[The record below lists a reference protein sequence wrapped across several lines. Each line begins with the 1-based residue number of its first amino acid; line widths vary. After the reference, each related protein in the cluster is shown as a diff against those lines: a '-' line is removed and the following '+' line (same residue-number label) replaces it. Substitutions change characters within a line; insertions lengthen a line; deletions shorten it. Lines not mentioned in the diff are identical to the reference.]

1 MQGIFKATASAV
13 AAIGAALGSAGAAV
27 VILGDPQSV
36 FPVDIETN
44 PNVVGQ
50 NIVVGRLIFVN
61 GILVNSASGTLRVD
75 ATGGPT
81 DVSTDQSLRI
91 GAQQATN
98 GQVDIVGDGS
108 AFSATVTAGDAL
120 VGGRVFGTL
129 RSGSGVGA
137 LNIVNGGSLTL
148 QGNDGAGNQVAN
160 GNLAVGGDQ
169 AGGNGMNTNQTGS
182 FDGVV
187 MIDGAQSRLAAGSV
201 ILGDPAN
208 GYSANL
214 TATNGATL
222 DIFDLRTVP
231 AGFQTEL
238 SQFSVMSGSTASLD
252 GAGTLLGV
260 GGTLGVGGFTG
271 APSGPF
277 AQSSGRFDISN
288 GAAAVI
294 GNSVSIGAGGQGE
307 VSIDGAGSQL
317 FVSGSAVGPLIGVG
331 DIRIGVQSFDATGSI
346 FPGAGRL
353 TVSNGGYAAAAR
365 DIYVGGS
372 YPYFNLGDTP
382 ASGVLDINTGGV
394 VDAQRIIVG
403 ANGALRGSGGL
414 LNANVVMNGGTLA
427 PGNSPGD
434 MTINGDL
441 SFTDPLSILS
451 IEVAG
456 ANAGQY
462 DVLTILGDLI
472 APQGFTLELSF
483 LNGFTP
489 NSGGSFN
496 FLSVA
501 GASSLDFSLVNLIV
515 NGFSGGVKLAFDNN
529 SGMFSFTTG
538 MSPSEVPLPPAF
550 ALMVFG
556 LGAIGAAARRRKT
569 AMRQADFPSVAQS
582 SLCQ

>member
-1 MQGIFKATASAV
+1 MQGIFKATAAV
-13 AAIGAALGSAGAAV
+13 AAVGAALEPASAAV
-27 VILGDPQSV
+27 VVLGDPQAV
-36 FPVDIETN
+36 FPVDIQTN

-50 NIVVGRLIFVN
+50 NIVVGRLVFVN

-81 DVSTDQSLRI
+81 DVSTDQSILV
-91 GAQQATN
+91 GAQEATN

-108 AFSATVTAGDAL
+108 AFSASLTAGDAL
-120 VGGRVFGTL
+120 VGGRLFGTL

-160 GNLAVGGDQ
+160 GRLAVGVDQ
-169 AGGNGMNTNQTGS
+169 AGGNGMNTNQSGL

-201 ILGDPAN
+201 ILGDPTN

-214 TATNGATL
+214 SATNGATIN
-222 DIFDLRTVP
+222 IFDLRTVP

-238 SQFSVMSGSTASLD
+238 SSFSVMSGSTASLD
-252 GAGTLLGV
+252 GAGTLLNV
-260 GGTLGVGGFTG
+260 GGSLAVGGFTG

-277 AQSSGRFDISN
+277 AQSPGRFDILN

-294 GNSVSIGAGGQGE
+294 GNTVTIGNGGQGV

-317 FVSGSAVGPLIGVG
+317 FVSGSAIGPLIGVG
-331 DIRIGVQSFDATGSI
+331 DIRIGAQSFDPTGSI
-346 FPGAGRL
+346 FPGSGSL

-382 ASGVLDINTGGV
+382 ASGVLDVNTGGV

-403 ANGALRGSGGL
+403 VNGTLQGSGGL

-441 SFTDPLSILS
+441 DFADPQSILS
-451 IEVAG
+451 IEIAG

-462 DVLTILGDLI
+462 DVLTVLGDLI

-483 LNGFTP
+483 LNGFSPTP
-489 NSGGSFN
+489 GDSFN

-501 GASSLDFSLVNLIV
+501 GTPSLDFSLVNLIV
-515 NGFSGGVKLAFDNN
+515 NGFSGGVQFAFDNI
-529 SGMFSFTTG
+529 SGVFSFSTD
-538 MSPSEVPLPPAF
+538 MNPSAVPLPPAF
-550 ALMVFG
+550 PLMVFG
-556 LGAIGAAARRRKT
+556 LGALGVAARRRKT
-569 AMRQADFPSVAQS
+569 VKRQADFAPIAQS
-582 SLCQ
+582 SLHQ